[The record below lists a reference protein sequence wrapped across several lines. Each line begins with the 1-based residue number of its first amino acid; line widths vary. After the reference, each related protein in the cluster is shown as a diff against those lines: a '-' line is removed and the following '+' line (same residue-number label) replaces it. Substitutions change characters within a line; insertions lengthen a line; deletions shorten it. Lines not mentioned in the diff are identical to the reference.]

1 MMKKI
6 ISIILCLAMLA
17 TFATACGGEEKVD
30 TSAIAGEYFLDASD
44 LGMPMKW
51 YLRISEDA
59 KFTLATDRAYTNLKG
74 EGTIG
79 NTDDTYMFVYSD
91 STNEAPKTATFKVE
105 GANLVF
111 STNVPIGAASI
122 SPKEN
127 DDGTIIYPVAKA
139 IKNEDALGTYMGTY
153 VKESAMAGT
162 VTYTY
167 ALKLSYGCEYAF
179 ESAFVMGGSTYTI
192 TESGLFAIDG
202 EKITFTA
209 TVKNGEAVEAP
220 VAVEGTIANKEIT
233 AAFKLSAM
241 AAEAQSVT
249 AKYATYADI
258 AGLYVGVIEKPMG
271 PMVLSY
277 ETTLYLDPFG
287 GYTYTTKSMGEVDY
301 TEAGTFTYADKKIML
316 TSNVEGATA
325 VEATFD
331 GFVITTKLPMS
342 AQVSTPTDTVLYAD
356 TVSGDFAVEATEE
369 GTKYNVALN
378 LKGDKYTLTV
388 KVNDALAY
396 TAKGTFTVT
405 TGMMSAVALTTT
417 ALTDANGATV
427 ADIPAELA
435 TISAPVSDSG
445 INITLIYDLD
455 DSTTVGFALVK

>member
-1 MMKKI
+1 MMKKL
-6 ISIILCLAMLA
+6 ISILLCFALLA
-17 TFATACGGEEKVD
+17 TFATACGGEEKTD
-30 TSAIAGEYFLDASD
+30 TTAIAGEYVLDASN

-51 YLRISEDA
+51 FIKVTEDA
-59 KFTLATDRAYTNLKG
+59 KFSIATDRAYSNLKG

-79 NTDDTYMFVYSD
+79 NTDDTYMLVYSD

-111 STNVPIGAASI
+111 STNVPIGAASV

-127 DDGTIIYPVAKA
+127 EDGTMEYPLAKG
-139 IKNEDALGTYMGTY
+139 IKCEENLGTYMGTY

-162 VTYTY
+162 VNYNYELTLGYGLEYTF
-167 ALKLSYGCEYAF
+167 ASSF
-179 ESAFVMGGSTYTI
+179 SMMNQVFTI
-192 TESGLFAIDG
+192 TESGTFAIADG
-202 EKITFTA
+202 KITFTA
-209 TVKNGEAVEAP
+209 TVKDGVAVEAP
-220 VAVEGTIANKEIT
+220 AAVEGTIANKEIT

-378 LKGDKYTLTV
+378 LKGDKFTLTV

-417 ALTDANGATV
+417 ELTDANGAAV

-445 INITLIYDLD
+445 ININLIYDLD
-455 DSTTVGFALVK
+455 DSTTIGFALVK